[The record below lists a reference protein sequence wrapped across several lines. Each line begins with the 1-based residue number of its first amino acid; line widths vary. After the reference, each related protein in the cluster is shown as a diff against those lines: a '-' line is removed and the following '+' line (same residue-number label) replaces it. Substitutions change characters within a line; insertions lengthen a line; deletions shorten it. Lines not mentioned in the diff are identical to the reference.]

1 MQAAMYGYTGPIDGV
16 LGTNSWAGTQRGL
29 TKSYGY
35 TGPCDGVPGTQTYM
49 AMQRMAAKYGY
60 TGPIDGV
67 LGTNSY
73 KGIATYFNT
82 L

>member
-1 MQAAMYGYTGPIDGV
+1 
-16 LGTNSWAGTQRGL
+16 
-29 TKSYGY
+29 
-35 TGPCDGVPGTQTYM
+35 M